1 MISLFYFYFIVLL
14 VDGPLRYQM
23 EEARVGRSSRRF
35 RGYSPRGPG
44 VVELLAV
51 PRG

>member
-1 MISLFYFYFIVLL
+1 MMKLTNDFIIVLL

>member
-1 MISLFYFYFIVLL
+1 MWLTSNFIII
-14 VDGPLRYQM
+14 DGSLRYQM

-35 RGYSPRGPG
+35 RGYPPRGPG
-44 VVELLAV
+44 VIELLAV